1 MSLPST
7 QVIRSLRQ
15 LARTVLM
22 CYLAA
27 ACTAWHTQPATP
39 QSALAVPAEI
49 ARISLID
56 GSVFTVREP
65 RVRSDSLFG
74 LDANDQSRH
83 IALPLASVRTVD
95 LLEPSVGRS
104 VALGAGILL
113 GLSAAALAVIIL
125 LIASGPSL

>member
-1 MSLPST
+1 MS
-7 QVIRSLRQ
+7 
-15 LARTVLM
+15 
-22 CYLAA
+22 YLAA

-39 QSALAVPAEI
+39 ESALAVPAKI

-56 GSVFTVREP
+56 GSVLTVREP

-95 LLEPSVGRS
+95 FPEPSVGRS
-104 VALGAGILL
+104 VALMAGIALAL
-113 GLSAAALAVIIL
+113 AAVGFIAIVAALPK
-125 LIASGPSL
+125 S